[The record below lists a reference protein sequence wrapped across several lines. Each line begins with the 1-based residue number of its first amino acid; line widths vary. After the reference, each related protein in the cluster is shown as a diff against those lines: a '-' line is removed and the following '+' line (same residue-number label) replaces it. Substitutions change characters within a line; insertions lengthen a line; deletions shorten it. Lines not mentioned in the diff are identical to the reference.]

1 MESSLWVDRVEEDGG
16 EQSPDL
22 KGKTWLMRFFPLLTH
37 ALSYLELL
45 EDHGGVEDQVAHV
58 DQSDPADEAQGDGS
72 GQPIS
77 EMERFNHSLLLSS
90 FLHSLGEPGH
100 TIVPRREVSHSV
112 AVLNSR
118 ELKLYLDDER

>member
-1 MESSLWVDRVEEDGG
+1 MESRLGVDRVEEDGG

-22 KGKTWLMRFFPLLTH
+22 KGKTWLMGSSLLTH
-37 ALSYLELL
+37 PLSYLELL

-77 EMERFNHSLLLSS
+77 EMENLVLLFY
-90 FLHSLGEPGH
+90 FLHFSTHLVNLGTPLYHVEK
-100 TIVPRREVSHSV
+100 SV
-112 AVLNSR
+112 ILWLCSIQGN
-118 ELKLYLDDER
+118 